1 MRLSQSEP
9 TSVTQRL
16 RVLRPDS
23 IRIKILVLAVIATLL
38 PSAGMAWISYLENK
52 RALEAK
58 ATEELLSVSAQTAR
72 ELDLW
77 AKERRYE
84 LRVFASSYEVTE
96 NLEGIAGGLSNAR
109 RRVTDY
115 LLSVSERFVD
125 YDELLI
131 LAANGQVVASSG
143 QNPAAVEL
151 PADWRARLRSEEFVA
166 GAPYW
171 DAAGQQPEM
180 LVAVP
185 ILAGER
191 ALGTIA
197 AEVSLLGLADTLKS
211 FAPGDAGLASL
222 LTADGRLIV
231 SSAGGSAEDMQLGY
245 SPEMIQAQLASDGN
259 PVAFTD
265 LTGRSVLGSM
275 RRVPG
280 LDWLVVAAIPSD
292 EVYGR
297 LARMRMVT
305 ASIVAGTLLV
315 AALLGYA
322 LGLVI
327 VRPLDRLTSAASKVA
342 AGDLDVDVGAAKGG
356 EVGYLTE
363 VFRDMVARLRSSRVE
378 LERLSVTD
386 PLTGLD
392 NRRRM
397 MEVLQNEVLRCRRLD
412 HVCSVV
418 MADVDHFKSYND
430 AHGHPAGDEAL
441 KCVATVLREV
451 LRDVD
456 SIARYGGEEFFVL
469 LPETSTDAAAD
480 MVKRA
485 RALLAKHRPPA
496 GAVTLSFGLAAYPK
510 HGDTGEALIRAADAA
525 LYEAKRSGRDRVVV
539 APSAERAKA
548 VRG

>member
-1 MRLSQSEP
+1 
-9 TSVTQRL
+9 
-16 RVLRPDS
+16 
-23 IRIKILVLAVIATLL
+23 
-38 PSAGMAWISYLENK
+38 
-52 RALEAK
+52 
-58 ATEELLSVSAQTAR
+58 
-72 ELDLW
+72 
-77 AKERRYE
+77 
-84 LRVFASSYEVTE
+84 
-96 NLEGIAGGLSNAR
+96 
-109 RRVTDY
+109 
-115 LLSVSERFVD
+115 
-125 YDELLI
+125 
-131 LAANGQVVASSG
+131 
-143 QNPAAVEL
+143 
-151 PADWRARLRSEEFVA
+151 
-166 GAPYW
+166 
-171 DAAGQQPEM
+171 
-180 LVAVP
+180 
-185 ILAGER
+185 
-191 ALGTIA
+191 
-197 AEVSLLGLADTLKS
+197 
-211 FAPGDAGLASL
+211 
-222 LTADGRLIV
+222 
-231 SSAGGSAEDMQLGY
+231 MQLGY

-265 LTGRSVLGSM
+265 VTGRSVLGSM

-315 AALLGYA
+315 AAVLGYA

-327 VRPLDRLTSAASKVA
+327 VRPLNRLTSAASKVA

-397 MEVLQNEVLRCRRLD
+397 MEVLQNEVLRCRRLN

-469 LPETSTDAAAD
+469 LPETSADAAAD

-496 GAVTLSFGLAAYPK
+496 GAVTLSFGLAEYPK

-539 APSAERAKA
+539 ARSAERAKA